1 LVLRRYFTFVIVA
14 IFWAIS
20 IHTVTAF
27 LLSSNSARPFW
38 HSALL
43 APRFIASAFA
53 SGPALMIIG
62 FQIIRRVTHYPVS
75 QSVIDTLALVMAVS
89 LQITLF
95 FIGAELFND
104 FYNEGAHAGS
114 IRYLFLGLNGFDALQ
129 PWIWS
134 ALTMLFVAVGI
145 LMIHPLRRNRVLL
158 NVACVLTAVGI
169 WVDKGIGLVIPGF
182 VPTPLG
188 EVFEYLPNAT
198 EIAISV
204 GVWSVGFLAF
214 TLQAKAA
221 VPIECGVLRHPG
233 VAPAEPICET
243 PQAEPEPAQG
253 FGAPRSGVR
262 P

>member
-1 LVLRRYFTFVIVA
+1 VLRRYFTFVIVA

-134 ALTMLFVAVGI
+134 ALTMLLVAVGI

-169 WVDKGIGLVIPGF
+169 WVDKGIGLVIPAF

-188 EVFEYLPNAT
+188 MSSNTCP
-198 EIAISV
+198 
-204 GVWSVGFLAF
+204 
-214 TLQAKAA
+214 
-221 VPIECGVLRHPG
+221 
-233 VAPAEPICET
+233 T
-243 PQAEPEPAQG
+243 P
-253 FGAPRSGVR
+253 PRSPSRWGCGRRAFWPSPCR
-262 P
+262 PRRRCPSSAVC